1 MLCLQPFGLL
11 FGQSVM
17 LSSYL
22 SIFFTKPTDFDV
34 QTCINTLIMNSTVI
48 QHPTELEYLTTEG
61 TLTRSLF
68 LDHFQLLKYCVHL
81 FFMINTLLRITL

>member
-1 MLCLQPFGLL
+1 LQPFGLL
-11 FGQSVM
+11 FGQPVM

-22 SIFFTKPTDFDV
+22 SIFFTKPANFDV
-34 QTCINTLIMNSTVI
+34 QTYINTLIMNRIVI

-68 LDHFQLLKYCVHL
+68 LDHF
-81 FFMINTLLRITL
+81 